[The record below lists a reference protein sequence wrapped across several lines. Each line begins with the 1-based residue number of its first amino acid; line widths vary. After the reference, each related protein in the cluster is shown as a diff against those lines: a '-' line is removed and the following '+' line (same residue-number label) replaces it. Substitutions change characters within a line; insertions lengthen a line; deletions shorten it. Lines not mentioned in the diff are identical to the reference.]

1 MSLDF
6 TLKRVQPVEVF
17 SSNITHNLTIMAEAA
32 GIYQCLWR
40 PEELGIKQA
49 GELVGPLG
57 VGLTKLV
64 SDPEH
69 FRQFDSPNGWGTYD
83 NFVRFVQE
91 VLRAC
96 IENPDAEVE
105 VSR

>member
-17 SSNITHNLTIMAEAA
+17 SSNITHNLGLMAEAA

-57 VGLTKLV
+57 IGLGKLV
-64 SDPEH
+64 ANPDH
-69 FRQFDSPNGWGTYD
+69 FRKFDSPNGWGTYD
-83 NFVRFVQE
+83 NFVRFVTQ
-91 VLRAC
+91 VLNAC
-96 IENPDAEVE
+96 IEHPDAEIE